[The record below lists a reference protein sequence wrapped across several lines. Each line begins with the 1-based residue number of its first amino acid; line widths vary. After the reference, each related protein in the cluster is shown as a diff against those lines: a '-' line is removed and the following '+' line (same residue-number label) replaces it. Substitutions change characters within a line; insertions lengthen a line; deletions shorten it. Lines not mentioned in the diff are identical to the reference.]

1 VPISLSPA
9 PEDHEAVGLIAGLI
23 ASHHPD
29 LQKHEVTVGVVLATT
44 DDPDKPAVKL
54 HGYPCA
60 AVVSITP
67 YKQRIHGVADALI
80 TIDAANWD
88 DLSERQRESLIAHEL
103 THLTVATDR
112 KGYAKADDAGRPKLR
127 MRLHDVQ
134 VGWFMSIAERY
145 GEDSY
150 EVQQARDIQDKHG
163 QLLFSWAEGVIPMER
178 RKAV

>member
-1 VPISLSPA
+1 MPISLTPA
-9 PEDHEAVGLIAGLI
+9 PPDHEACALVAQLV

-29 LQKHEVTVGVVLATT
+29 LHEHEVTVGIVLATT

-88 DLSERQRESLIAHEL
+88 DLSPRQRESRIAHEL
-103 THLTVATDR
+103 THLTVSLDK
-112 KGYAKADDAGRPKLR
+112 KGFAKADDIGRPKLK
-127 MRLHDVQ
+127 MRLHDVE
-134 VGWFMSIAERY
+134 VGWFVGIAERY

-150 EVQQARDIQDKHG
+150 EVQQARQIHEKHG
-163 QLLFSWAEGVIPMER
+163 QLLFAFAADVIPMER
-178 RKAV
+178 RKAM